1 MKKIMILIFTL
12 FLSIQFSFAQKIKIP
27 KNINEAIIA
36 LEIDCSDSLK
46 TTIMKTDDDKLH
58 ELCQLLSP
66 LSNESRACENFKNK
80 QKQNI
85 NKKIYF
91 CSINLN

>member
-36 LEIDCSDSLK
+36 LEIDCPTGFSD
-46 TTIMKTDDDKLH
+46 
-58 ELCQLLSP
+58 
-66 LSNESRACENFKNK
+66 
-80 QKQNI
+80 
-85 NKKIYF
+85 
-91 CSINLN
+91 